1 DKPGVDG
8 KVVATYTN
16 GEQFNYDSVYIADG
30 YIWVSYVSHSGVR
43 RYVAAG
49 EESNRRNVVP
59 YGTFK

>member
-1 DKPGVDG
+1 
-8 KVVATYTN
+8 TYTN

-30 YIWVSYVSHSGVR
+30 YIWVSYISRSGVR